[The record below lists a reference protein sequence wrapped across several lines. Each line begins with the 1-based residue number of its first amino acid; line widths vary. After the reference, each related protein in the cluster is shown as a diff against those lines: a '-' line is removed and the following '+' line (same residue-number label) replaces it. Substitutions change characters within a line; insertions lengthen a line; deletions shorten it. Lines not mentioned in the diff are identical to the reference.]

1 MTRSILI
8 ALCFSFVRT
17 QSRLDSACPC
27 TARFSCSRILGEG
40 ADAANVDLIRSLPPC
55 VPGLVRCCTRDDL
68 FLTLR
73 SILSNAAHSSPP
85 AAPAPVPTPAAVS
98 ALVPPGG
105 SKAANSL
112 NNLANLLGAPV
123 ASTSAADSL
132 NSLAASLGFP
142 VLSPAS
148 ASLTELARSLESS
161 GNIQQSNFFERARF
175 EIPDPLALPT
185 VGGQDGGRS
194 LLAEV
199 LREVQNFS
207 PGDVAGPP
215 AEAGVVQQA
224 AGVPVFAA
232 FPQPADV
239 QQQAASLV
247 GAPAFAAAAPQ
258 PVDVQQQAA
267 SLADALPQL
276 PVGPVTI
283 PEVVFPAA
291 PTVPVAPA
299 AVPAPGAPI
308 VPEAP
313 AAVPAPDAP
322 IFSVAAPAPAP
333 ILPAE
338 PVVLPA
344 LVPPVPAASTF
355 LPTQPVGPAA
365 PDVSIIG
372 PKPIFISN
380 DVVKGPTVGGGGA
393 GSHAA
398 EDGLDDLLR
407 ALRQLI

>member
-8 ALCFSFVRT
+8 ALCFSLVRT

-27 TARFSCSRILGEG
+27 TARSSCSRILGEG

-73 SILSNAAHSSPP
+73 SILSNVAQTSPP
-85 AAPAPVPTPAAVS
+85 AVPAPVPTPAAFS

-105 SKAANSL
+105 STAANSL

-123 ASTSAADSL
+123 TSPSAADSL

-161 GNIQQSNFFERARF
+161 ESIQQSNFFERARF

-194 LLAEV
+194 LLAEA

-215 AEAGVVQQA
+215 AGAGVVQQA
-224 AGVPVFAA
+224 AGVPAFAA

-239 QQQAASLV
+239 QQAASLV
-247 GAPAFAAAAPQ
+247 GAPAFAAAAPHA
-258 PVDVQQQAA
+258 VDVQQQAA

-299 AVPAPGAPI
+299 AVPVPGAPI

-313 AAVPAPDAP
+313 AAAPAPDAP

-398 EDGLDDLLR
+398 GDGLDDLLR